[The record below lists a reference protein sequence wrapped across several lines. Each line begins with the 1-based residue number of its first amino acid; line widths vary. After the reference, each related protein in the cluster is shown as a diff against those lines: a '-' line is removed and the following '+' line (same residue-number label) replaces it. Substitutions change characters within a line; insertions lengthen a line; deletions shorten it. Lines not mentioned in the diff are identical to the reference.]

1 MRLIRQGERSAA
13 VQDLQT
19 RLERIGSTIAPQELG
34 GWFGPST
41 ERETR
46 AFQQSRGLDVD
57 GIVGDATWKALVESS
72 WSVGDRMLRLEEPWL
87 RGDDVRDLQG
97 RLNALGF
104 SAGKHDGMFGPK
116 TAAALR
122 DFQRNLGIDDDGIV
136 GLETLRALRRLRLVT
151 RDGVGPRIRER
162 EARRASPP
170 GIAGKRLGID
180 PGHGGDDLGARGPSG
195 EAEADLT
202 FQLAA
207 RLAQLLEA
215 EGAEI
220 TLTRGPHDGP
230 TDSQRALLANAA
242 GTELLL
248 SLHLNAHPSEVA
260 EGVATYYFEHGG
272 IASEPG
278 EHLAG
283 LLQTHLVATGTGRV
297 DCRSHGKAY
306 PILRE
311 TRMPAV
317 VIEPGFITNP
327 DEAKLLADEA
337 ASEELLEAMVA
348 AVAEYFSRSD
358 ERAAPPQPAVA
369 AVSGTPSGA

>member
-1 MRLIRQGERSAA
+1 MRLIRRGERSAA

-19 RLERIGSTIAPQELG
+19 RLERIGSSIAPQELG

-41 ERETR
+41 ERATR

-87 RGDDVRDLQG
+87 RGDDVRELQS

-104 SAGKHDGMFGPK
+104 PAGKHDGIFGPE
-116 TAAALR
+116 TAWALR

-136 GLETLRALRRLRLVT
+136 GLETLRALRRLRMVT

-170 GIAGKRLGID
+170 GITGKRLGID
-180 PGHGGDDLGARGPSG
+180 PGHGGDDPGSRGPSG
-195 EAEADLT
+195 ETEAELT

-215 EGAEI
+215 EGAEV

-242 GTELLL
+242 GAELLL

-260 EGVATYYFEHGG
+260 QGVATYYFEHGG
-272 IASEPG
+272 VASEPG

-283 LLQTHLVATGTGRV
+283 LLQAHLVAAGSGRV

-317 VIEPGFITNP
+317 VVEPGFITNP
-327 DEAKLLADEA
+327 DEAKLLSDEA
-337 ASEELLEAMVA
+337 AAEELLVAMVA
-348 AVAEYFSRSD
+348 AVADYFSRSD
-358 ERAAPPQPAVA
+358 DRVPMPQPANAGA
-369 AVSGTPSGA
+369 ALPASGA

>member
-1 MRLIRQGERSAA
+1 MRLIRRGERSAA

-19 RLERIGSTIAPQELG
+19 RLERIGSTVTPIAPQELG

-41 ERETR
+41 EQATR

-57 GIVGDATWKALVESS
+57 GIVGEATWKALVDAS
-72 WSVGDRMLRLEEPWL
+72 WSIGERMLRLEEPWL
-87 RGDDVRDLQG
+87 RGDDVRELQG

-104 SAGKHDGMFGPK
+104 SAGKHDGIFGPE
-116 TAAALR
+116 TASALS

-136 GLETLRALRRLRLVT
+136 GLETQRALRRLRMVT

-162 EARRASPP
+162 EARRARPP
-170 GIAGKRLGID
+170 GVAGKRLAID
-180 PGHGGDDLGARGPSG
+180 PGHGGDDPGSQGPSG
-195 EAEADLT
+195 ETEAELT
-202 FQLAA
+202 FQLGA
-207 RLAQLLEA
+207 RLAQLFEA
-215 EGAEI
+215 EGAEV

-230 TDSQRALLANAA
+230 DDSQRALLANAA
-242 GTELLL
+242 NADLLL
-248 SLHLNAHPSEVA
+248 SLHLNGYPSEVA
-260 EGVATYYFEHGG
+260 QGVATYYFEHGG
-272 IASEPG
+272 VASEPG

-283 LLQTHLVATGTGRV
+283 LLQAHLVGTRSGRV

-317 VIEPGFITNP
+317 VVEPAFITNP
-327 DEAKLLADEA
+327 DDVKLLVDTS
-337 ASEELLEAMVA
+337 ASEELLGAMVA

-358 ERAAPPQPAVA
+358 DRVPLAQVVPSPA
-369 AVSGTPSGA
+369 S